1 MMNRRGVRAVC
12 ERADTDNELVLT
24 IRIPRRE
31 EVSERR
37 EEHLAPA

>member
-12 ERADTDNELVLT
+12 ERTDTDSELVLT

-31 EVSERR
+31 GVSEGR
-37 EEHLAPA
+37 EEQPAPA